1 MVIEL
6 LRKIVFLFLGIG
18 IAASLNGQTADVG
31 FGDWRAYVSHRNGL
45 SVATRKTETV
55 MVSNVGVVY
64 FDASKGIYKEFTRV
78 DGLSASDPQKVY
90 YDAVHDYFLIAYPT
104 GLVDYIRDFSSL
116 SRNNSTVRTYRDLFL
131 TPNYP
136 TKKIYGFYAHGRFV
150 YIATDFGIVAW
161 DVTRNE
167 TRYTYTQIGTNTAEA
182 KIKAVAVHN
191 NRLFALTEDLGL
203 FSASLS
209 APNLADG
216 KAWRREHGSSNSLP
230 EGKPTLITAN
240 DERMVVYM
248 DLRLYVQEANET
260 TWIDV
265 THNDF
270 ISNNPVGL
278 QAVSGGFVL
287 SDVYF
292 NALYQNG
299 SYQRLPN
306 SFSPSDVK
314 LSDDQRM
321 IAMSDFQSGL
331 FVLNLQNGDTLL
343 VMKGGLPNN
352 LCADIGVG
360 NSQLYIGSSSEN
372 RGAPSYDLSG
382 VYYMNLNDRKWV
394 ILNKD
399 KGLDK
404 NRCNNSNGYLF
415 FDKNSNRA
423 YVAAWD
429 CGLNVLENGQ
439 LQKVWDRTNICLKG
453 IGGSSPQD
461 FIRVKG
467 MDTDSKGN
475 LWVIT
480 NAAVEPIACITKD
493 EKCYSYR
500 PIPNVSNQLWNM
512 TVDKTDQ
519 LWIVNRREGVVVYTQ
534 KGTLDNADYSHRVL
548 RSGKGF
554 GNLPSDEVM
563 CFAEDQDGVMWV
575 GTSGGVC
582 AFYSPSTVISSQTIP
597 DAVLPIYQGQY
608 LLKTDRVNHIAIDGA
623 NRKWFA
629 TDQSGV
635 YLFNKDCTEQ
645 IAHFTTTNSPLLSNR
660 IYKIAIDEINGEVF
674 FATERGVVSYQDIVT
689 GGKENNDNLT
699 VFPNPYYTDNANP
712 VVIRGTMNQ
721 AVVKITSVSGL
732 LVREL
737 TAQGGQ
743 ALWDGKDIRGKQVQ
757 SGVYLIFVSTDEGNS
772 PNIAKLTI
780 LNRE

>member
-1 MVIEL
+1 M
-6 LRKIVFLFLGIG
+6 FLFLCVGFQVD
-18 IAASLNGQTADVG
+18 SLAQSSEVG

-45 SVATRKTETV
+45 SVAVRKTESV
-55 MVSNVGVVY
+55 MVSNVGLVY
-64 FDASKGIYKEFTRV
+64 FDASKGTYKELTSI
-78 DGLSASDPQKVY
+78 DGLSASDPQRVY
-90 YDAVHDYFLIAYPT
+90 YDAVHDYFMIAYPT
-104 GLVDYIRDFSSL
+104 GLVDYIRDCSGL
-116 SRNNSTVRTYRDLFL
+116 SRNNSTVHTYRDIFL
-131 TPNYP
+131 TSNYP
-136 TKKIYGFYAHGRFV
+136 TKKIYDFFAYERYV
-150 YIATDFGIVAW
+150 YLATDFGIVVW
-161 DVTRNE
+161 DITRNE
-167 TRYTYTQIGTNTAEA
+167 TRYTYTQIGTNTAES
-182 KIKAVAVHN
+182 KIKAVAVYK
-191 NRLFALTEDLGL
+191 NRLYALTDEQGL

-216 KAWRREHGSSNSLP
+216 KAWRKEQADGLP
-230 EGKPTLITAN
+230 DGNPAFITAN
-240 DERMVVYM
+240 SERMAVYM
-248 DLRLYVQEANET
+248 DLRVYVLEGNDS
-260 TWIDV
+260 TWVDI

-270 ISNNPVGL
+270 ISKNPVAL
-278 QAVSGGFVL
+278 QAVSGGLLL

-299 SYQRLPN
+299 KYQRLPN
-306 SFSPSDVK
+306 SYSPSDVK
-314 LSDDQRM
+314 LSEDQRM
-321 IAMSDFQSGL
+321 IAMSDFQAGL
-331 FVLNLQNGDTLL
+331 CVLNIQNGDTLL
-343 VMKGGLPNN
+343 AMKGGLPNN

-382 VYYMNLNDRKWV
+382 VYYMNLNERKWV

-404 NRCNNSNGYLF
+404 NRCNNSNGYLY

-439 LQKVWDRTNICLKG
+439 LQKVWDRSNICLKG
-453 IGGSSPQD
+453 IGGTSPQD

-467 MDTDSKGN
+467 MDSDSRGN

-493 EKCYSYR
+493 DKCYSYR

-519 LWIVNRREGVVVYTQ
+519 LWIVNRREGIIVYTQ
-534 KGTLDNADYSHRVL
+534 KGTLDNIDNSYRVL

-582 AFYSPSTVISSQTIP
+582 AYYSPSTIISSQTIP

-608 LLKTDRVNHIAIDGA
+608 LLKSDRVNHIAIDGA

-635 YLFNKDCTEQ
+635 YLFNEDCTEQ
-645 IAHFTTTNSPLLSNR
+645 LAHFTNTNSPLLSNR

-689 GGKENNDNLT
+689 GGRDNNDNLS
-699 VFPNPYYTDNANP
+699 VFPNPYYTDNSNP
-712 VVIRGTMNQ
+712 VVIRGTMDQ

-732 LVREL
+732 LVREIK
-737 TAQGGQ
+737 AQGGQ
-743 ALWDGKDIRGKQVQ
+743 ALWDGKDLRGNRVQ

-772 PNIAKLTI
+772 PNIGKITV